1 MHQCRLGLAGEQL
14 CRNSSGPGGH
24 QDEHQPTVSCWEAAG
39 KANSL
44 MGCVRMSGTSKPG
57 CDPSPPFS
65 AGDVTSVV
73 LGPVLASSDHS
84 VERAERWLTVWSME
98 ETERA
103 GTVQPGEETAQ
114 GDLIHMHR
122 YLMNMTNEH
131 RDSGTQ
137 EMIDNDQRA
146 RHETQGINSI

>member
-1 MHQCRLGLAGEQL
+1 LEGYTRWLCGCSEEKQGNRNLTKFNKGKCKVLHLGMKDPMHQCRLGLAGEQL

-73 LGPVLASSDHS
+73 LGPVLASSGHS
-84 VERAERWLTVWSME
+84 VERAER
-98 ETERA
+98 
-103 GTVQPGEETAQ
+103 
-114 GDLIHMHR
+114 
-122 YLMNMTNEH
+122 
-131 RDSGTQ
+131 
-137 EMIDNDQRA
+137 
-146 RHETQGINSI
+146 